1 MIRMIRFDVS
11 NILTYKLAYL
21 NSLIS
26 ISTESTMSE
35 ELAAAAIVIAIIS
48 KGKNSGWK
56 RQKRNWGTVWWGLGY
71 AE

>member
-1 MIRMIRFDVS
+1 MIRMIRFDDP

-35 ELAAAAIVIAIIS
+35 ELAAAAVVIAIIS
-48 KGKNSGWK
+48 KGKISG
-56 RQKRNWGTVWWGLGY
+56 
-71 AE
+71 

>member
-35 ELAAAAIVIAIIS
+35 ELPAAAIVIAIIS
-48 KGKNSGWK
+48 KGKNSG
-56 RQKRNWGTVWWGLGY
+56 
-71 AE
+71 